1 MSCCPGVA
9 SKPLSCLV
17 SILLVASWGVPGE
30 GRAGQDW
37 EVRGDADG
45 LLLVNDEDDGLDGN
59 AEISLTVEWVHLD
72 DERDVLTQKTTTMEI
87 DHNWDVSNAQLGG
100 LGLAQQLRTVE
111 CDEGDFIFVNARLA
125 ESDMINN
132 FETVL
137 ATGAGIAVGITVA
150 TVLAPSGP
158 GAVAGGALAAKVAG
172 GVAGALSGALFKW
185 LGSGVEDL
193 GTIEAQKLNLGAN
206 QFQLAGSGG
215 GGSVVISDNSVQ
227 SANVAIECARGPLQ
241 PPQPVDPTTAVD
253 GIYPLILAGLAEVP
267 NIQREDRGG
276 QAADVEMR
284 QFRLAIAETL
294 TSLGEAAAVYFV
306 YQSSTGFAGA
316 AASLPLLE
324 QGRQHVDAGE
334 FVDATIDFR
343 EAFRTAYTAYWNGNP
358 APAYS
363 LASHLTLFAPVRV
376 VEAGIY
382 QEFSG
387 WAQGLGPDEI
397 VDAVDVTGQTAG
409 MAFRSFSGV
418 ARSGFILAGDL
429 SPALNEDSL
438 IGLARASGGV
448 IDAPDAGCDV
458 PHYEEGSIGAGI
470 FIDGDGPFAEPDP
483 AGCGYGPVID
493 SYQNFFGGGVP
504 LGVGPDID
512 GLFTLEL
519 DPGPGLPPGDH
530 ELTVTAQVRDTV
542 TMATREISAPLRLLV
557 RDPDALF
564 SDGFEAGLM
573 P

>member
-1 MSCCPGVA
+1 MSG
-9 SKPLSCLV
+9 PLRSTERPRRWFAVTFFLAAV
-17 SILLVASWGVPGE
+17 VFGSGLAV
-30 GRAGQDW
+30 GQDW

-45 LLLVNDEDDGLDGN
+45 VLLVNDEDDGLDGN

-72 DERDVLTQKTTTMEI
+72 EERDVLTQKTTTMEI
-87 DHNWDVSNAQLGG
+87 DHNWDASNAQLGG

-111 CDEGDFIFVNARLA
+111 CDDGDFIFVNARLA

-158 GAVAGGALAAKVAG
+158 GAAAGAALAAKVAG

-193 GTIEAQKLNLGAN
+193 GKIKAKKLNLGPN

-215 GGSVVISDNSVQ
+215 GGSIVISDNSVQ
-227 SANVAIECARGPLQ
+227 SANVAIECSRGPLQ

-253 GIYPLILAGLAEVP
+253 GIYPLILAGLGEVP

-276 QAADVEMR
+276 QAADDEIR

-294 TSLGEAAAVYFV
+294 TSLGEVAAVYFV
-306 YQSSTGFAGA
+306 YQSSVGFDGA

-324 QGRQHVDAGE
+324 AGRQHADAGE
-334 FVDATIDFR
+334 FVEATIDFR
-343 EAFRTAYTAYWNGNP
+343 EAFRAAYTAYWNGNP

-382 QEFSG
+382 QEFTG
-387 WAQGLGPDEI
+387 WAQGLGPNEI
-397 VDAVDVTGQTAG
+397 VDAVDVTGQTGG
-409 MAFRSFSGV
+409 MEFRSFSGV
-418 ARSGFILAGDL
+418 ARSGFILAGNL
-429 SPALNEDSL
+429 SPDLTEDSL
-438 IGLARASGGV
+438 VGLARASGGV

-470 FIDGDGPFAEPDP
+470 FIDGDGPYAEPEP
-483 AGCGYGPVID
+483 TGCGYGPVID
-493 SYQNFFGGGVP
+493 SYQNFFGGGLP
-504 LGVGPDID
+504 LGVGPDVD

-519 DPGPGLPPGDH
+519 DLGPGLPPGDH
-530 ELTVTAQVRDTV
+530 SLTVTALLRDTV
-542 TMATREISAPLRLLV
+542 SMATREISAPLRLLV

-564 SDGFEAGLM
+564 SEGFEAGLM